1 MTQHVPVLLNVKG
14 RRCVVV
20 GGGAVAL
27 RKVTTLREKG
37 ADVRLVSPEAESK
50 LADLCAWGEIAWD
63 QRAFQPDD
71 LADAFLVVAA
81 TDDPAVNAAV
91 AREAR
96 TRHALVNVVDDPEGS
111 DYQVPSYF
119 EDGGLLITV
128 STSGQSPAVARTL
141 RRMIQE
147 YLGSTFAEGLR
158 IIGSFREKEV
168 KTAISSAKDRVR
180 FWEEAVTPALLNLV
194 RKGKLDEVKSKL
206 EDKLRKFQVK

>member
-1 MTQHVPVLLNVKG
+1 MAQHVPVLLNVKG

-37 ADVRLVSPEAESK
+37 AEVRLVSPEADSK
-50 LADLCAWGEIAWD
+50 LADLCAWGEIAWEK
-63 QRAFQPDD
+63 RAFEKAD

-91 AREAR
+91 AKEAR
-96 TRHALVNVVDDPEGS
+96 ARKALVNVVDDPEGS

-119 EDGGLLITV
+119 EDGGLLIAV

-141 RRMIQE
+141 RRMIQD
-147 YLGSTFAEGLR
+147 YLGTTFAEGLR
-158 IIGSFREKEV
+158 IIGAFREKEV
-168 KTAISSAKDRVR
+168 KTAIASAKDRVR

-194 RKGKLDEVKSKL
+194 RKGKLDDLKRKL
-206 EDKLRKFQVK
+206 EDTLKKFQGK